1 MTYFTLEVNMRIR
14 VTSDSTCDLSPELI
28 EQYQIAISPLYVVLD
43 GKSYKDTI
51 EITPDKVYEYV
62 ERTKKVGSTAAL
74 NVSDYL
80 SFFREN
86 LQGYDAI
93 IHFTIS
99 SEMSSCYQN
108 ACIAAE
114 EFQNVYVIDSRN
126 LSTGF
131 GHLVLDAAEMAAEGK
146 DPKEIVD
153 ILNERKKKLDVSF
166 VIDTLKYLA
175 LGGRCSSVVA
185 LGANLLNLKPTIIV
199 KDGKMVVG
207 KKYRMSLD
215 RALLRYVID
224 QLGDLDTVDTRRI
237 FVTDSGISDERWQS
251 VEKLLKETLPF
262 EKIYHTRAGCTVS
275 NHCGPNTL
283 GILFYRK

>member
-80 SFFREN
+80 SFFREH

-126 LSTGF
+126 LSTGI

-146 DPKEIVD
+146 NPKEIVD

-215 RALLRYVID
+215 RALLRCVID

>member
-1 MTYFTLEVNMRIR
+1 MRIR
-14 VTSDSTCDLSPELI
+14 VCSDSTCDLSPELLERYHI
-28 EQYQIAISPLYVVLD
+28 TIAPLYVVMD
-43 GKSYKDTI
+43 GKSYKDTL
-51 EITPDKVYEYV
+51 EIKPSDIYEYV
-62 ERTKKVGSTAAL
+62 NRTKQVCSTAAL

-80 SFFREN
+80 DFFRAN
-86 LQGYDAI
+86 LEGFDAI

-114 EFQNVYVIDSRN
+114 EVGNVYVIDSRN
-126 LSTGF
+126 LSTGI
-131 GHLVLDAAEMAAEGK
+131 GHLVLDAAELAEEGK
-146 DPKEIVD
+146 EPQEICD

-185 LGANLLNLKPTIIV
+185 LGANLLNLKPTIRV
-199 KDGKMVVG
+199 VEGKMIVG

-215 RALLRYVID
+215 RALLRYVRD
-224 QLGDLDTVDTRRI
+224 ELGDLDTVDTRRI
-237 FVTDSGISDERWQS
+237 FITDSGTSEENRQA
-251 VEKLLKETLPF
+251 VEKVLRELLPF
-262 EKIYHTRAGCTVS
+262 EQIYHTQAGCTVS

>member
-1 MTYFTLEVNMRIR
+1 MRIR

-28 EQYQIAISPLYVVLD
+28 EQYQIVISPLYVVLD

-126 LSTGF
+126 LSTGI

-237 FVTDSGISDERWQS
+237 FVTDSGMSDERWQS

>member
-1 MTYFTLEVNMRIR
+1 MEDNMRIH

-28 EQYQIAISPLYVVLD
+28 EQFNIVIAPLYVVLD
-43 GKSYKDTI
+43 GKSYKDMI

-62 ERTKKVGSTAAL
+62 ERTKRVGSTAAL
-74 NVSDYL
+74 NVADYL
-80 SFFREN
+80 TFFKEN
-86 LQGYDAI
+86 LDGYDAI

-114 EFQNVYVIDSRN
+114 EFENVYVIDSRN
-126 LSTGF
+126 LSTGI

-185 LGANLLNLKPTIIV
+185 LGANLLNLKPTIYV
-199 KDGKMVVG
+199 KDGKMGVG

-237 FVTDSGISDERWQS
+237 FVTDSGMSDERWQS
-251 VEKLLKETLPF
+251 VEKLLRETLPF
-262 EKIYHTRAGCTVS
+262 EQIYHTRAGCTVS

>member
-1 MTYFTLEVNMRIR
+1 MRIR

-80 SFFREN
+80 SFFREH

-126 LSTGF
+126 LSTGI

-146 DPKEIVD
+146 NPKEIVD

>member
-1 MTYFTLEVNMRIR
+1 MRIR

-80 SFFREN
+80 SFFREH

-126 LSTGF
+126 LSTGI

-146 DPKEIVD
+146 DPKEVVD

-237 FVTDSGISDERWQS
+237 FITDSGISDERWQS

-262 EKIYHTRAGCTVS
+262 EKIYHTRAGCTIS

>member
-28 EQYQIAISPLYVVLD
+28 EQYQIVISPLYVVLD

-126 LSTGF
+126 LSTEI

>member
-28 EQYQIAISPLYVVLD
+28 EQYQIVISPLYVVLD

-126 LSTGF
+126 LSTGI

>member
-126 LSTGF
+126 LSTGI

>member
-1 MTYFTLEVNMRIR
+1 MRIH

-28 EQYQIAISPLYVVLD
+28 EQFNIVIAPLYVVLD
-43 GKSYKDTI
+43 GKSYKDMI

-62 ERTKKVGSTAAL
+62 ERTKRVGSTAAL
-74 NVSDYL
+74 NVADYL
-80 SFFREN
+80 TFFKEN
-86 LQGYDAI
+86 LDGYDAI

-114 EFQNVYVIDSRN
+114 EFENVYVIDSRN
-126 LSTGF
+126 LSTGI

-185 LGANLLNLKPTIIV
+185 LGANLLNLKPTIYV
-199 KDGKMVVG
+199 KDGKMGVG

-237 FVTDSGISDERWQS
+237 FVTDSGMSDERWQS
-251 VEKLLKETLPF
+251 VEKLLRETLPF
-262 EKIYHTRAGCTVS
+262 EQIYHTRAGCTVS

>member
-1 MTYFTLEVNMRIR
+1 
-14 VTSDSTCDLSPELI
+14 
-28 EQYQIAISPLYVVLD
+28 
-43 GKSYKDTI
+43 
-51 EITPDKVYEYV
+51 
-62 ERTKKVGSTAAL
+62 
-74 NVSDYL
+74 
-80 SFFREN
+80 
-86 LQGYDAI
+86 
-93 IHFTIS
+93 
-99 SEMSSCYQN
+99 MSSCYQN

-126 LSTGF
+126 LSTGI

>member
-126 LSTGF
+126 LSTGI

-146 DPKEIVD
+146 NPKEIVD

>member
-28 EQYQIAISPLYVVLD
+28 EQYQIVISPLYVVLD

-80 SFFREN
+80 SFFREH

-126 LSTGF
+126 LSTGI

>member
-1 MTYFTLEVNMRIR
+1 MRIR

-28 EQYQIAISPLYVVLD
+28 EQYQIVISPLYVVLD

-86 LQGYDAI
+86 LQDYDAI

-126 LSTGF
+126 LSTGI